1 MGCAQSVS
9 EAYVPVIK
17 LKFSGISIDLT
28 FARIA
33 LAAVGNNLDLLDD
46 NVLRNLDPVCVR
58 SLNGSRVTDEIL
70 RLVPNV
76 NAFREALRTIKLWAQ
91 GKPCV
96 ISSLSCPYA
105 EIRRTSNIFQRYGF
119 PWWCCLG
126 YACRSYMSII
136 SKRNRR
142 RDRFS
147 ILSHYAQMASRLKH
161 LMDLQLMQTATK
173 ELAAT
178 CCTQAYRRRH
188 SPAKGL
194 EPKGSQ
200 IDVKRNH
207 Y

>member
-1 MGCAQSVS
+1 MACLLCWTICKLIYRDAFQSVS

-91 GKPCV
+91 GKLGP
-96 ISSLSCPYA
+96 ISSVALS
-105 EIRRTSNIFQRYGF
+105 
-119 PWWCCLG
+119 L
-126 YACRSYMSII
+126 
-136 SKRNRR
+136 R
-142 RDRFS
+142 RDWQNEQYIPTSWVFLVVLHGLCLSLVYANYIQERSLAGSFLDSFS
-147 ILSHYAQMASRLKH
+147 SCSNGK
-161 LMDLQLMQTATK
+161 
-173 ELAAT
+173 
-178 CCTQAYRRRH
+178 
-188 SPAKGL
+188 SP
-194 EPKGSQ
+194 
-200 IDVKRNH
+200 
-207 Y
+207 